1 MDRTEKEQKPH
12 SKTEESGELCNPA
25 QELTTEP

>member
-12 SKTEESGELCNPA
+12 SKTEESGGLCNPA
-25 QELTTEP
+25 QELTTEL